1 MCCFQAWSAAVSSG
15 IVAVT
20 LNVVVAQYMS
30 ARYPSLKLAVTGAD
44 TLAVRQ
50 LHFLPSQVTIE
61 RLVLG
66 AGRQRYVRL
75 RWRTILRHNPG
86 GCPRLL
92 PDRRQIRLHQLLV
105 GGRHAGK
112 CGSGEG
118 PGTLSALVDSA
129 QAWSD
134 WNGQPSSANAA
145 ALNAAAVNA
154 TVVGLSFGGGCFFE
168 NGVGTSDGSGSFTLS
183 SFTRSPAGEHQ
194 VM

>member
-1 MCCFQAWSAAVSSG
+1 VRTRWLFASYIFSHPKSPLSASYSVQGVSVTFAYAGEPSCGTTPAAVRVFFQTGGKFAYTNYWWADVTPGSAA
-15 IVAVT
+15 
-20 LNVVVAQYMS
+20 
-30 ARYPSLKLAVTGAD
+30 LA
-44 TLAVRQ
+44 
-50 LHFLPSQVTIE
+50 
-61 RLVLG
+61 
-66 AGRQRYVRL
+66 
-75 RWRTILRHNPG
+75 N
-86 GCPRLL
+86 
-92 PDRRQIRLHQLLV
+92 
-105 GGRHAGK
+105 
-112 CGSGEG
+112 G

-154 TVVGLSFGGGCFFE
+154 TVVGLSFGVGCFFE